1 MKTWQLQEAK
11 AKFSQVVEKA
21 MKGEPQL
28 VTKHGEKAVVV
39 LDYEAYQRLEPK
51 KAAFQGMSAWE
62 ALRKGAPMLSDEE
75 IALFERD
82 RTTTMRETGL
92 EDLFQ

>member
-11 AKFSQVVEKA
+11 AKFSELVEQA
-21 MKGEPQL
+21 MDGEPQL

-39 LDYEAYQRLEPK
+39 LDYEEYQKLSGGR
-51 KAAFQGMSAWE
+51 MSTWE
-62 ALRKGAPMLSDEE
+62 ALRKGAPTLTDEE

-82 RTTTMRETGL
+82 KSTDVRDTGL
-92 EDLFQ
+92 EELFQ